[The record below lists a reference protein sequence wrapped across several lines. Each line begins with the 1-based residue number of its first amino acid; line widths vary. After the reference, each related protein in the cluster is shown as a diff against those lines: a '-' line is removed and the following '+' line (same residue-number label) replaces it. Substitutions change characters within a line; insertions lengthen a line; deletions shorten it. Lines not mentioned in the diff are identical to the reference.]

1 MDKKKHCPFLPSAHP
16 FFSPSPSPS
25 SPPLFSA
32 SNPRWIGCCRVYF
45 TWGLLL
51 VQSLFLWLLLTYI
64 QQYTLKG
71 LLMYKGWMFDPR
83 GSVESYSHLV
93 SPGNEAN
100 GHCKQFICLELSD
113 QHRVQCRTGL
123 SFYSIC
129 FSFISSL
136 HHLISLSLFF
146 SSLNLSLLLPLPSF
160 PSFFHNSKQSLT
172 TKIWALLVKFVAGP
186 FQPLLLSYQ
195 RSLPRLPVPR
205 LEDTCRRVRMIVC
218 YIYKLL
224 LAWQQLLVTNRTE
237 FLRKQ
242 DNE

>member
-1 MDKKKHCPFLPSAHP
+1 MDRVLQGVLHVGSAT
-16 FFSPSPSPS
+16 S
-25 SPPLFSA
+25 SVSLSLAPPHLHSA
-32 SNPRWIGCCRVYF
+32 VHTQGPAHVQRMDVWSKRVS
-45 TWGLLL
+45 WVL
-51 VQSLFLWLLLTYI
+51 QSLSLAWQTVTANSSYVWNWVTSIEF
-64 QQYTLKG
+64 
-71 LLMYKGWMFDPR
+71 
-83 GSVESYSHLV
+83 SV
-93 SPGNEAN
+93 
-100 GHCKQFICLELSD
+100 
-113 QHRVQCRTGL
+113 GL

-160 PSFFHNSKQSLT
+160 PSFSHNSKQSLT